1 MADINLSNSVD
12 VTGTYDTE
20 QLFLKSNTVVTK
32 IVNGITVVMT
42 ADKEKWATG
51 ELTYDVTITN
61 NADSPFETPKIVDIL
76 NPSLIKL
83 VPNSVKVDSVD
94 ASYTYD
100 ESVGNLSIDLNTI
113 AVGDS
118 SVITFRVQQK

>member
-51 ELTYDVTITN
+51 ELTYNVTITN

-76 NPSLIKL
+76 DPSLIKL

-94 ASYTYD
+94 TNYTYD

>member
-51 ELTYDVTITN
+51 ELTYNVTITN

-76 NPSLIKL
+76 DPSLIKL

-94 ASYTYD
+94 TNYTYD
-100 ESVGNLSIDLNTI
+100 ESIGNLSIDLNTI

>member
-51 ELTYDVTITN
+51 ELTYNVTITN
-61 NADSPFETPKIVDIL
+61 NADSTFETPKIVDIL
-76 NPSLIKL
+76 DPSLIKL

-94 ASYTYD
+94 TNYTYD

>member
-51 ELTYDVTITN
+51 ELTYGVTITN

-76 NPSLIKL
+76 DPSLIKL

-94 ASYTYD
+94 TNYTYD